1 MQTILGG
8 RGYPTGGWGTR
19 MGTRI
24 AITAALITALVV
36 MLLLAADAHGGTYEV
51 RQCQHQAPQNH
62 GHEALTSVFPSPGP
76 YSVAAGSSVCSSAV
90 RDYAIQA
97 EPSGVALNGQYGLAR
112 FVAPEGTELVGVELN
127 ARLRNESGH
136 RARLA
141 MANAAGIEK
150 VRFAAGASEPTG
162 FSHYSWQAPPPAGDG
177 YEQFTAGLFCDN
189 PGSICP
195 ITGGGDRAKADIR
208 DVKLTIRDDVPPIV
222 SLSGELVAGGWV
234 RGESSLRTDR
244 HDDRR
249 RACGQLAVSCQRHGR
264 LRLVCTPLRADRRD
278 LDWARRL
285 SPCARRATNQIDAV
299 DTINASI
306 RRRQR
311 TTWSPVPSTTA
322 NRRNVDCA
330 VRTVKVDNTPPD
342 LSFVAGQSRAD
353 PERIRAI
360 VADAAS
366 GMEPGTATIAY
377 RPRGAT
383 AWSELPTDAGDNG
396 ISARINSEALPP
408 GDYEFQAAVSDV
420 AGNRAT
426 TTTRTD
432 GEPMVLRFPL
442 KTPATLR
449 ATLANGEDSEVVGY
463 RRESRVQGRLLDPAG
478 EPIPGQEITVVETFA
493 DGSLIDVRRRTVET
507 DPAGRYRS
515 TLPGGPS
522 RNVAVVYAGS
532 RQYRGDSEEG
542 LDLDVRGDARLKIS
556 RRRVRAGSSVSF
568 RGRVKRY
575 FARIPAG
582 GKLVEVQ
589 VKSGRSWT
597 TLQEATGTDRT
608 GTIVLRHRFRG
619 FYTQPVTFTFRLKAT
634 RENGWPYH
642 GAAKSP
648 RQRVT
653 VVPKR

>member
-1 MQTILGG
+1 
-8 RGYPTGGWGTR
+8 

-24 AITAALITALVV
+24 AITAALFTALLL

-76 YSVAAGSSVCSSAV
+76 YSVAAGSSVCSSAA

-112 FVAPEGTELVGVELN
+112 FVAPEGTKLVGVELN

-162 FSHYSWQAPPPAGDG
+162 FSHYSWQATPPAGDG

-189 PGSICP
+189 PGSTCP

-208 DVKLTIRDDVPPIV
+208 DVKLTIRDDEPPVV

-234 RGESSLRTDR
+234 RGESSLRTVARDL
-244 HDDRR
+244 
-249 RACGQLAVSCQRHGR
+249 GGG
-264 LRLVCTPLRADRRD
+264 LRAVIAVVNGQAATSSPT
-278 LDWARRL
+278 LPCELIAGTPISTRL
-285 SPCARRATNQIDAV
+285 SPCEASHDQSDILDSSSPPFADGANDLAVCAMDYGEGANIDC
-299 DTINASI
+299 TI
-306 RRRQR
+306 
-311 TTWSPVPSTTA
+311 
-322 NRRNVDCA
+322 
-330 VRTVKVDNTPPD
+330 RTVTVDNTPPD
-342 LSFVAGQSRAD
+342 LSFVASQTRAD

-366 GMEPGTATIAY
+366 GMDPGTATIAY
-377 RPRGAT
+377 RPQGAA

-463 RRESRVQGRLLDPAG
+463 RRESRVQGQLLDPAG

-522 RNVAVVYAGS
+522 RNVAVVYNGS

-634 RENGWPYH
+634 RENGWPYY

-648 RQRVT
+648 RKRVT